1 MWRIGDVGGLR
12 MELYCLREE
21 SIFIKKKIKIDLL
34 DVAPFLEFIDSKCL
48 KSIIPCCPG
57 V

>member
-1 MWRIGDVGGLR
+1 MWRIGDVGGFR
-12 MELYCLREE
+12 MELYCLGEE

-34 DVAPFLEFIDSKCL
+34 DVVPFWEFIDSKCL
-48 KSIIPCCPG
+48 KSIILCCPG

>member
-1 MWRIGDVGGLR
+1 MWSIGDVGGLR